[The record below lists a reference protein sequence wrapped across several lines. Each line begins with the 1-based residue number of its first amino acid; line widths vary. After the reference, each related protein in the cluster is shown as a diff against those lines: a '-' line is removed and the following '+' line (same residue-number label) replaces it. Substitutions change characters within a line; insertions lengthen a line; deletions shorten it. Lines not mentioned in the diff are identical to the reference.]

1 MAIKP
6 LSTRQR
12 KGIIFLLSERS
23 VPAAAAKAGVGQ
35 RTLHR
40 WLRDPVFLAEL
51 RSAEGQLLDQATRR
65 LLQMQGGSLDVLDG
79 LISDIDVDNTNR
91 RLAAQTVLTI
101 LLKIRELVTLEERVN
116 ELERKVYEEHE

>member
-1 MAIKP
+1 MAVKR
-6 LSTRQR
+6 LTTKQR
-12 KGIIFLLSERS
+12 KAIVTLLSARTIGD
-23 VPAAAAKAGVGQ
+23 AARLAVVSET
-35 RTLHR
+35 TLYR

-91 RLAAQTVLTI
+91 RLAAQTVLNV
-101 LLKIRELVTLEERVN
+101 LLKIRELVTIEERVN